1 MSDLE
6 PTSQIDPGT
15 ADVEPAQGS
24 LEAALTELAGRPLD
38 DTRWARM
45 TAGAVAWLQRVTSHG
60 PLSVAAE
67 IAWWTG
73 RRDASIAGSVLAA
86 AIAYRLFI
94 WAIPIG
100 FFLVVAFGTYV
111 DAAAVDPN
119 EALEEVGIG
128 GYFAASIAQTSG
140 TITGFA
146 RVVALLVAT
155 WLVLYETAILLRT
168 ARSVTA
174 LAWRIPVPRLG
185 NPVAPT
191 LTFLL
196 LTAGSILAGQALTPL
211 RAQLDGALAVV
222 LGVVALLGLPAYW
235 FLVSRWLLP
244 NAARSWLDLIPGAAF
259 FGIGMAALHLFY
271 SLILFP
277 WLERKEE
284 TYGVLG
290 VAAGLLF
297 GFFLIGRMIELS
309 ASFNAVLVE
318 RRQESA

>member
-1 MSDLE
+1 MSDRE
-6 PTSQIDPGT
+6 PMQQIDPGI
-15 ADVEPAQGS
+15 ADIEPAQES
-24 LEAALTELAGRPLD
+24 LEAALTELAGRPLE

-45 TAGAVAWLQRVTSHG
+45 TAGAVVWLQRVTSNG

-67 IAWWTG
+67 IAWRTG

-86 AIAYRLFI
+86 AIAYRIFI
-94 WAIPIG
+94 WAIPVG
-100 FFLVVAFGTYV
+100 FFLVVVFGAYV
-111 DAAAVDPN
+111 DAAAIDAN
-119 EALEEVGIG
+119 EALEEVGFA

-174 LAWRIPVPRLG
+174 LAWRMPVPRMG
-185 NPVAPT
+185 NPVIPT
-191 LTFLL
+191 LAFLG
-196 LTAGSILAGQALTPL
+196 LTAGSLLAGQALTPL
-211 RAQLDGALAVV
+211 RAQLGGALGVV

-235 FLVSRWLLP
+235 FVVSRWLLP
-244 NAARSWLDLIPGAAF
+244 NAARSWADLLPGAAF

-271 SLILFP
+271 LLILFP

-318 RRQESA
+318 RRRDTA